1 MDMRSYSVSIFTQ
14 VDKIY
19 SGSLASIESLF
30 YCIQTGGSI
39 KPIIE
44 EIRNNPIVDQKALK
58 RKLPVIMWQGQFSYR
73 ADNGIQSLSSLMCI
87 DIDHKTEQ
95 ELATLRASLISEPWV
110 MAVFR
115 SPSRDGM
122 KVIVKTDNYD
132 PFIYKNCYCQLEDLF
147 QTRYGIKPDNNC
159 EPLSQGCF
167 ASYDPDIYVNA
178 NAQDLHLQYNPAYDK
193 VKNITYPEAPA
204 NTYQPQALSMTDRF
218 LGMLGNGL
226 SDEDIIEIA
235 DKRFARYP
243 KRYMD
248 GYRTKSIFTQASV
261 LCKAGIPLEKALV
274 YLKEH
279 YIPTGFDEYKLEH
292 EVGQAYSKNASLFGI
307 ERGNYRP

>member
-1 MDMRSYSVSIFTQ
+1 MKSYNVSIFTK

-19 SGSLASIESLF
+19 NGSLASVESLF
-30 YCIQTGGSI
+30 ECIRIGGSI
-39 KPIIE
+39 KNIIY
-44 EIRNNPIVDQKALK
+44 EIRNNPIADKKALK
-58 RKLPVIMWQGQFSYR
+58 RKLPVITWQGIFSHR
-73 ADNGIQSLSSLMCI
+73 KDSGLLSLSSLMCI

-95 ELATLRASLISEPWV
+95 ELSDLRSSLINEPWV

-115 SPSRDGM
+115 SPSGDGL

-132 PFIYKNCYCQLEDLF
+132 PTIYKNCYCQLEDLF
-147 QTRYGIKPDNNC
+147 KKRYGIKPDNNC

-167 ASYDPDIYVNA
+167 ASYDPDIYVNY
-178 NAQDLHLQYNPAYDK
+178 NAEELHLQYDPVYDK
-193 VKNITYPEAPA
+193 EKNITKSKVSA
-204 NTYQPQALSMTDRF
+204 NTYQQQAISMTDRF

-235 DKRFARYP
+235 DKRFARFP
-243 KRYMD
+243 NRYTD
-248 GYRTKSIFTQASV
+248 GYRTKSIFVQAST
-261 LCKAGIPLEKALV
+261 LCKAGIHIDKTLK

-279 YIPTGFDEYKLEH
+279 YLPTGYDECKLEN
-292 EVGQAYSKNASLFGI
+292 ETMSAYMKCASLFGT

>member
-1 MDMRSYSVSIFTQ
+1 MKSYNVSIFTK

-19 SGSLASIESLF
+19 DGSLASIESLF
-30 YCIQTGGSI
+30 ECIRTGGSI
-39 KPIIE
+39 KNIIY
-44 EIRNNPIVDQKALK
+44 EIRNNPIADKKTLK
-58 RKLPVIMWQGQFSYR
+58 RELPVIMWQGVFSHR
-73 ADNGIQSLSSLMCI
+73 ADKGVQSLTTLMCI

-95 ELATLRASLISEPWV
+95 ELSALRTALINEPWV

-115 SPSRDGM
+115 SPSGDGL

-132 PFIYKNCYCQLEDLF
+132 PTIYKNCYCQLEDLF
-147 QTRYGIKPDNNC
+147 LKRYGIKPDNNC

-167 ASYDPDIYVNA
+167 ASYDPDIYVNY
-178 NAQDLHLQYNPAYDK
+178 NAEDLHLQYDPVYDK
-193 VKNITYPEAPA
+193 EKNITKPNVSA
-204 NTYQPQALSMTDRF
+204 NTYQQQAISMTDRF

-235 DKRFARYP
+235 DKRFARFP
-243 KRYMD
+243 NRYTD
-248 GYRTKSIFTQASV
+248 GYRTKSIFVQAST
-261 LCKAGIPLEKALV
+261 LCKAGIQIDKTLK

-279 YIPTGFDEYKLEH
+279 YLPTGYDKCKLEN
-292 EVGQAYSKNASLFGI
+292 ETMSAYIKCASLFGT